1 MADNRISI
9 IAELNIDASAN
20 AINSQLPSL
29 EGKINR
35 VKIGC
40 EIGQIDTTALQN
52 QLNQLSNNLRININ
66 NVNVGNITTQMQ
78 GISQGAT
85 TAARDV
91 EKLNQSL
98 HNLSANQLTG
108 TLDNGSSALAHNGNN
123 LNSINVAQTIRN
135 LESLYSNF
143 KSVTTSATYCG
154 EAIEGF
160 SVRITDAND
169 AVKQLNFRINEDR
182 SGLELF
188 SQTYNNIG
196 TQRLFEKTLKADEA
210 QMQKNIKAADDYTL
224 KLSALKRDA
233 DAFGESLKTWYKQPS
248 TGIQLSTS
256 LAGLAESINQLRSG
270 NTTIENVR
278 AQYNALKVVIN
289 EMSAQATETFSSSL
303 KPLPNIISKVE
314 KLKQVMDDLNNSYYT
329 LNNMNKENLKQF
341 QFNAQNLLS
350 VLGAKTP
357 DSGNFY
363 IAAYGEAKKAVDEYA
378 NALKRAKQEEAKDNS
393 SVAKQQASAIS
404 ELKKEYNEL
413 AQNWKKI
420 TSGNATEKEI
430 ELLNQRNSILT
441 NSIEITKKEL
451 ENKELVTSEIKKQI
465 EALEQEYS
473 QELKL
478 INTSGN
484 FEKAQQKIYST
495 ITSRVNSLG
504 SLSSNATFVSNA
516 GNQNVLEQQRQI
528 AILKTEYETLLKDLS
543 STKDF
548 SGLAK
553 IVQRLGELNQR
564 FIQADSSSKQ
574 LQSTLK
580 AQSAATT
587 FANNIKKATANLEAW
602 ANANKKAVTSQKMMS
617 SGKTYAQAW
626 KELVASFNS
635 GNINPDQFKHL
646 NEQLRIFQTEA
657 RAAKL
662 TSSSLFTSMGNQL
675 KSIIARYTSFYMII
689 GKIKEMMTTV
699 SNLDTAMINL
709 RRVTDESD
717 ETYVKFFENAHLKA
731 RELHSD
737 LVDIVDQ
744 TTAWVKLGYDLQ
756 EATDLT
762 KVSGEYIKLSGV
774 DQETGVKNIITAMKA
789 YNIEAADATR
799 ITDEFY
805 EVGNK
810 FALSSAD
817 IGAGLTVSASA
828 LANTGNSLE
837 ESIALLAG
845 GGEIT
850 QDLNSMGAA
859 ARTVAMRLQGMKGEL
874 EELGEDSEG
883 IESISKVQ
891 TQILNLT
898 KGRVNIFEDNGN
910 FKSTYQILKEISEV
924 YYDLSDPDRA
934 NLTEILFGKM
944 RANQGI
950 AILQAFNSGQIERI
964 YETATNASG
973 AIAKGFEEQSESVA
987 YHLADFK
994 EEWQKVSSE
1003 LISSDGLKF
1012 LIDSGTTIL
1021 GGLESITKLLG
1032 NLPTLIIAIGSAVAS
1047 IKGNNIIGLGANSGG
1062 LFNLGKSRL
1071 AATNSGVTI
1080 GNLFNPASGG
1090 KGISDYVDQFNNLQT
1105 NINATQKEYAEF
1117 YKTLETQRVPS
1128 QTIAAFQQLGS
1139 SAEKTKATVD
1149 GMSQTL
1155 LANSRG
1161 YQGVTTAISAYN
1173 QAAIHGA
1180 QAQQGVVTAVG
1191 ASNTQLQAYLTSLN
1205 GAEASMG
1212 SYVAYLAAAKVKA
1225 IALQAA
1231 QMALNM
1237 VIASAVSIIVSKL
1250 IGAIKEWA
1258 EAEEEARRKRLES
1271 AEEVS
1276 NAYKEEITYSENLK
1290 EKYADLLTSTTDVA
1304 EQRRQLIDIQNE
1316 LNEKYDEE
1324 ADKVDVLNSKYTELI
1339 ANARE
1344 KQRAEAEEYLRDN
1357 QVAIEEA
1364 ERILET
1370 TFGTSSIAEATFRE
1384 TSMAR
1389 KAIEVEEVED
1399 LLKAIEKNRTV
1410 FLVPK
1415 GFGMWEKEIAEVW
1428 KDIEGVNVVFDEES
1442 LAVDDYDVSLR
1453 GTIYE
1458 QRDALKAMR
1467 DAYGE
1472 WEGHDSGRLQQLT
1485 DLINIYEEVISKEE
1499 EYVNSAESAYKI
1511 IADSDSAKKIEEQY
1525 DGLIEKSVEA
1535 IQSFNELK
1543 NSNASNVALA
1553 NAQNEIVGLHDELI
1567 ELTNG
1572 NATLRS
1578 EVNNLF
1584 EDYLPA
1590 LDETKANLVDITDI
1604 QADWN
1609 DIVDGSFKTTLDD
1622 VEKYKSAM
1630 QSLAN
1635 GDLLEWKDVQPLL
1648 WDLDTEHSIND
1659 IQMVND
1665 KYKLSIEEITKAKDN
1680 EIHKEIDR
1688 INTEIELQIKARDA
1702 AIATAQA
1709 TIDATSLAT
1718 RHSRNPVY
1726 VEAVNQLKKMRDG
1739 TDEYTELINKATSAV
1754 TALKN
1759 QLGDTVDKT
1768 EALKAKQSKLND
1780 EISNLKTAADNYA
1793 QAMTTS
1799 IDNVVDKLNS
1809 EKDTLNDQL
1818 EVLNDQLDTLEAQK
1832 EELEGIIDDYSK
1844 IPDTV
1849 GKIVDSEIE
1858 LLEEQK
1864 KAQEEAYNERIEML
1878 KEQHE
1883 QQEEE
1888 NELAEKQI
1896 ALQEKL
1902 RDLDKARQTKVRVY
1916 SSERGWHYDV
1926 DKEAVAKAEA
1936 DVADAQKNY
1945 NDAVSKQA
1953 YEAEIKNLESERD
1966 TVLNNYDVQIEAY
1979 QDYVELWKDVLSE
1992 EEEAE
1997 NERLAA
2003 ETLGSDYRE
2012 KIKNKDTIILN
2023 RYASNFRSYNS
2034 QLQNLTNNEIATL
2047 KRSIE
2052 AKEAEIA
2059 EKDKQI
2065 KAWQDYK
2072 SEVEKAIKDLENV
2085 NAEYNQYMKDIALNE
2100 RSTLYDREVA
2110 LRDFTTTYA
2119 GYLEEIADKQREVN
2133 ALSLEMNATLGQIDL
2148 GDFMNRINE
2157 MTSSIHSTVDE
2168 MRLRLYALRSVG
2180 SFAEGGVNDRT
2191 GVAMLHG
2198 TKQRS
2203 EVTFNS
2209 AQGKSLYD
2217 MVKTGNFSN
2226 LVADK
2231 AIQGIGSIL
2240 KSGNF
2245 NTTNGGN
2252 LTISVGQIV
2261 TDNPANFMKQLNG
2274 YMDGYMRSYWRT
2286 KLTESY
2292 VRNK

>member
-1 MADNRISI
+1 MVELADNRISI

-98 HNLSANQLTG
+98 HSLTNAQLTG
-108 TLDNGSSALAHNGNN
+108 QGALAYNGINA
-123 LNSINVAQTIRN
+123 NSIDIAQTIRN

-143 KSVTTSATYCG
+143 KSVTTSATYSG
-154 EAIEGF
+154 NQVQGF
-160 SVRITDAND
+160 SVRITDANN
-169 AVKQLNFRINEDR
+169 AVKQLNFGIDNANR
-182 SGLELF
+182 SLTLL
-188 SQTYNNIG
+188 SQSFNNIG
-196 TQRLFEKTLKADEA
+196 SQHLFENMLKEAD
-210 QMQKNIKAADDYTL
+210 NYSL
-224 KLSALKRDA
+224 KLSVLRRDA
-233 DAFGESLKTWYKQPS
+233 DKFADALSASYQSPITNELNQINLKDFAQN
-248 TGIQLSTS
+248 I
-256 LAGLAESINQLRSG
+256 EQLRSG
-270 NTTIENVR
+270 KIAIEEIK
-278 AQYNALKVVIN
+278 AQYTALQSRIN
-289 EMSAQATETFSSSL
+289 ELNAASKSTFSSSL
-303 KPLPNIISKVE
+303 TPLTNIIAKAE
-314 KLKQVMDDLNNSYYT
+314 DLKRSITDLGNSYAS
-329 LNNMNKENLKQF
+329 LNKKSRASLEELRKGVNVQLENLHQNTGTF
-341 QFNAQNLLS
+341 QN
-350 VLGAKTP
+350 P
-357 DSGNFY
+357 DMY
-363 IAAYGEAKKAVDEYA
+363 IEAYGKAKQAVQKFADA
-378 NALKRAKQEEAKDNS
+378 VNHAKQEEVQLQRVTSTIQNAIVKLNQMQLSPTLTNFAGADFGAGSNTWTSKALDVVNHIRSLRTEYLKLQNDLKSTTEPQNIIQIQSRLSELDAELS
-393 SVAKQQASAIS
+393 SVTKG
-404 ELKKEYNEL
+404 YNL
-413 AQNWKKI
+413 
-420 TSGNATEKEI
+420 
-430 ELLNQRNSILT
+430 
-441 NSIEITKKEL
+441 
-451 ENKELVTSEIKKQI
+451 
-465 EALEQEYS
+465 
-473 QELKL
+473 
-478 INTSGN
+478 
-484 FEKAQQKIYST
+484 
-495 ITSRVNSLG
+495 
-504 SLSSNATFVSNA
+504 
-516 GNQNVLEQQRQI
+516 
-528 AILKTEYETLLKDLS
+528 
-543 STKDF
+543 
-548 SGLAK
+548 
-553 IVQRLGELNQR
+553 
-564 FIQADSSSKQ
+564 
-574 LQSTLK
+574 LQSALK

-744 TTAWVKLGYDLQ
+744 TTAWVKLGYNLQ

-859 ARTVAMRLQGMKGEL
+859 ARVVAMRLQGMKGEL

-1003 LISSDGLKF
+1003 FISSDGLKF

-1071 AATNSGVTI
+1071 TATSSGVTI
-1080 GNLFNPASGG
+1080 GNLFSPNAQNGG
-1090 KGISDYVDQFNNLQT
+1090 IAGYVNQFNELQAG
-1105 NINATQKEYAEF
+1105 INKTYESYDAF
-1117 YKTLETQRVPS
+1117 YTTLKAHNVPP
-1128 QTIAAFQQLGS
+1128 QTIAAFQQLGN
-1139 SAEKTKATVD
+1139 SAEKTMATVD

-1173 QAAIHGA
+1173 NAALLSA

-1212 SYVAYLAAAKVKA
+1212 SYVAYLAAARVKA

-1258 EAEEEARRKRLES
+1258 EAEEEAKRKRLES

-1324 ADKVDVLNSKYTELI
+1324 ADKVDVLNSKYPELI

-1344 KQRAEAEEYLRDN
+1344 KQRAEAEEYLHDN

-1364 ERILET
+1364 ERVLET
-1370 TFGTSSIAEATFRE
+1370 TFSASSVGSAIDVDKIEEA
-1384 TSMAR
+1384 
-1389 KAIEVEEVED
+1389 ED
-1399 LLKAIEKNRTV
+1399 LLKVIEKGKVVSLN
-1410 FLVPK
+1410 PK
-1415 GFGMWEKEIAEVW
+1415 GWGAWEDGVEEIW
-1428 KDIEGVNVVFDEES
+1428 KDIEGVSVVYDKNQTAIDNWNVN
-1442 LAVDDYDVSLR
+1442 LR

-1467 DAYGE
+1467 NAYGE
-1472 WEGHDSGRLQQLT
+1472 WEEHDSGRLQQLT
-1485 DLINIYEEVISKEE
+1485 DLVNIYEEVISKEE
-1499 EYVNSAESAYKI
+1499 EYANSAESAYKI

-1543 NSNASNVALA
+1543 NSNASNAALA
-1553 NAQNEIVGLHDELI
+1553 DAQNEIVSLHDELI

-1648 WDLDTEHSIND
+1648 WDLDTEHAIND

-1688 INTEIELQIKARDA
+1688 INTEIELQMKARDA

-1926 DKEAVAKAEA
+1926 DKEAVAKAET

-2023 RYASNFRSYNS
+2023 RYASDFRSYNS

-2072 SEVEKAIKDLENV
+2072 SEVEKAIKDLENI